1 MKKMVL
7 IIGFVLLFF
16 FLIISYMVNN
26 NSKYLDN
33 MEEKF
38 GIDNI
43 KYINKYDNK
52 YVLVDDE
59 YLYLFDYDYRNIIS
73 ISADKICEKINFD
86 IIYRNE
92 EFQYLNDYYLD
103 NNLIYEYYN
112 VYNYKLIEKIVLGGL

>member
-103 NNLIYEYYN
+103 GNLIYEYYN
-112 VYNYKLIEKIVLGGL
+112 VYNCKLIEKIVLGGL